1 MRPEVVFKGTAFPES
16 LRWHKGDLWFSDIL
30 SGVVYRGDVTTGQ
43 LHKEAEISPLVSGLG
58 WLNSGELL
66 VVDCEKRSVMRQDPK
81 TGLSLHADLSS
92 HWGYNANDMLV
103 DADNTA
109 WVGTYGYNPESD
121 APAPADLARI
131 VNGKIDFPIGGLV
144 FANGIAR
151 IDAQRIVVAETF
163 ADRISVIQ
171 TSGEVKLLKQIDL
184 PKNSTPDGLVVDN
197 QGFAWIALAYAEAI
211 LRVNLETG
219 EMERAIE
226 IPGIGVYDC
235 TFGGPNLETLYVAT
249 SDTDET
255 HVMRDLPGEILSFDL
270 SLTYPGV
277 RGLGNK

>member
-1 MRPEVVFKGTAFPES
+1 MKPEVVFKGTAFPES

-30 SGVVYRGDVTTGQ
+30 SGLVYRGDITTGQ

-197 QGFAWIALAYAEAI
+197 QGFAWIALAYSEAI

-219 EMERAIE
+219 EIERAIE

>member
-1 MRPEVVFKGTAFPES
+1 MKPKVVFKGTAFPES

-30 SGVVYRGDVTTGQ
+30 SGLVYRGDIATGQ

-66 VVDCEKRSVMRQDPK
+66 VVDCEKRAVMRHDPK
-81 TGLSLHADLSS
+81 TGLSLYADLSG
-92 HWGYNANDMLV
+92 HWGFNANDMLV

-131 VNGKIDFPIGGLV
+131 INGEIDFPIGGLV

-151 IDAQRIVVAETF
+151 IDSNRIVVAETF
-163 ADRISVIQ
+163 ADRISIIQ

-184 PKNSTPDGLVVDN
+184 PKGSTPDGLVVDN

-211 LRVNLETG
+211 LRVNLESG

-226 IPGIGVYDC
+226 IPGRGVYDC
-235 TFGGPNLETLYVAT
+235 TFGGPNLDKLYVAT

-255 HVMRDLPGEILSFDL
+255 HILRDLPGEILSFDL
-270 SLTYPGV
+270 TLTHPGV
-277 RGLGNK
+277 HGLGNK